1 MGTIVFST
9 LVLCHL
15 VFLYKLIDKVPDE
28 SKTFVAKLTQL
39 IPDFAGKNP
48 DLRCFGF
55 LACVM
60 VFLSCLIIVIFG

>member
-1 MGTIVFST
+1 MGTIVFSV

-15 VFLYKLIDKVPDE
+15 VFVYKVMDKVPDE
-28 SKTFVAKLTQL
+28 SRKFAVKLTQL

-48 DLRCFGF
+48 DLRCFAF

-60 VFLSCLIIVIFG
+60 AFLSCLIIVIFG